1 MAYTTAWR
9 PGRREE
15 ELVDIVVGLAPDGYA
30 DDVAEVAVERAV
42 ELGARLRFI
51 QVVDPDLVGADR
63 DEADRATFR
72 SALRALRGHR
82 GVPCSFQVVAG
93 DPTEALL
100 ESASRAAVLVVG
112 EDDPRGSAHVAEECR
127 RRAHCEVVTVPTRR
141 RAS

>member
-1 MAYTTAWR
+1 MATR
-9 PGRREE
+9 PTGG

-72 SALRALRGHR
+72 NALRALRGHR
-82 GVPCSFQVVAG
+82 GVPGFRSSPA
-93 DPTEALL
+93 
-100 ESASRAAVLVVG
+100 
-112 EDDPRGSAHVAEECR
+112 
-127 RRAHCEVVTVPTRR
+127 TRPNP
-141 RAS
+141 A

>member
-1 MAYTTAWR
+1 MAYTTVWR

-15 ELVDIVVGLAPDGYA
+15 ELVDIVVGLAPDGCA
-30 DDVAEVAVERAV
+30 DDVAEVAVARAV
-42 ELGARLRFI
+42 KLGGRLRFI
-51 QVVDPDLVGADR
+51 QVVDPGLVGDER

-100 ESASRAAVLVVG
+100 ESAERAAVLIVG
-112 EDDPRGSAHVAEECR
+112 EDDPQSTAHVAEECR
-127 RRAHCEVVTVPTRR
+127 RRAVCEVVTVPTR
-141 RAS
+141 

>member
-30 DDVAEVAVERAV
+30 DDVAGVAVERAV

-63 DEADRATFR
+63 DD
-72 SALRALRGHR
+72 
-82 GVPCSFQVVAG
+82 C
-93 DPTEALL
+93 LL
-100 ESASRAAVLVVG
+100 YTSRCV
-112 EDDPRGSAHVAEECR
+112 
-127 RRAHCEVVTVPTRR
+127 
-141 RAS
+141 

>member
-1 MAYTTAWR
+1 MAYTTVWR
-9 PGRREE
+9 PGRRES

-30 DDVAEVAVERAV
+30 DDVAEVAVARAV
-42 ELGARLRFI
+42 KLGGRLRFI
-51 QVVDPDLVGADR
+51 QVVDPQLDGVER

-100 ESASRAAVLVVG
+100 ESAESAVVLIVG
-112 EDDPRGSAHVAEECR
+112 EDDPHSHAHVAAECR
-127 RRAHCEVVTVPTRR
+127 RRAHCEVVTVPTH
-141 RAS
+141 